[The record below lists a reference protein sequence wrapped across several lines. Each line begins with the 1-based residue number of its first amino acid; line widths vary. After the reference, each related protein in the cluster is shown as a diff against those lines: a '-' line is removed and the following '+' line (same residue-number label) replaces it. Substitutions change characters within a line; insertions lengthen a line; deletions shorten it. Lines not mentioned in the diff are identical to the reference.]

1 MNTTTKHTEVTMSN
15 WISVKEAL
23 PKSIN
28 DEYYYS
34 ENVWVLCDN
43 EVMVMRLVL
52 IQDDDGD
59 WAWLWAN
66 CYGNVFGDGKV
77 DDDYEV
83 THWMPLEI
91 PQNLGGQ
98 DENP

>member
-1 MNTTTKHTEVTMSN
+1 MSN

-23 PKSIN
+23 PKYIKGE
-28 DEYYYS
+28 DYS

-43 EVMVMRLVL
+43 EVMVMKLVFM
-52 IQDDDGD
+52 QDDDGE
-59 WAWLWAN
+59 WGWLWAN
-66 CYGNVFGDGKV
+66 CYGNVFGDGEV
-77 DDDYEV
+77 DDDYDV

-98 DENP
+98 DEK

>member
-1 MNTTTKHTEVTMSN
+1 MSK
-15 WISVKEAL
+15 WISIKDSL
-23 PKSIN
+23 PPYIN
-28 DEYYYS
+28 GKDYS

-43 EVMVMRLVL
+43 QVMVMRLVFM
-52 IQDDDGD
+52 QCEDDKWG
-59 WAWLWAN
+59 WLWAN
-66 CYGNVFGDGKV
+66 CYGDVFADGEV

-98 DENP
+98 DEK